1 MTAEM
6 EMSRMA
12 TELSRVLTESK
23 LTRVPIDDLL
33 ARAHAV
39 DPGLLGDPAGR
50 SRFREALDELAAAG
64 RLTLPAAG
72 SRAAWDRRSR
82 PPMPLWV
89 KRTAPARPRR
99 ERPEPRVWP
108 HVLEK
113 AGRLATRRDEQQL
126 LERVTAW
133 LRDNPEPAPV
143 PVQER
148 SAELFGDEKALDRHL
163 KTRLFTTGALTLD
176 LLACY
181 HAPLP
186 FASQHV
192 PGTGVTR
199 LLVLENLATY
209 TSFLTAARELP
220 ADGRPDLH
228 IAWGHGEE
236 FTRSVLSVPMLVPRP
251 ERVYYFGDL
260 DRAGL
265 RIAVGSAAAA
275 AEHGLPAV
283 RPAAAYYAH
292 LLAGGPAWHRPDT
305 SNPSTSADHGALSA
319 WLPSGM
325 RSAVEDLL
333 SGRRRI
339 PQERLG
345 LDALRANPAFLMSA
359 LES

>member
-1 MTAEM
+1 
-6 EMSRMA
+6 
-12 TELSRVLTESK
+12 
-23 LTRVPIDDLL
+23 
-33 ARAHAV
+33 
-39 DPGLLGDPAGR
+39 
-50 SRFREALDELAAAG
+50 
-64 RLTLPAAG
+64 
-72 SRAAWDRRSR
+72 
-82 PPMPLWV
+82 
-89 KRTAPARPRR
+89 
-99 ERPEPRVWP
+99 
-108 HVLEK
+108 
-113 AGRLATRRDEQQL
+113 RDEQQL
-126 LERVTAW
+126 LERVAAW

-220 ADGRPDLH
+220 ADARPDLH
-228 IAWGHGEE
+228 IARGHGEE
-236 FTRSVLSVPMLVPRP
+236 FTRSVLSVPLLVPEP

-265 RIAVGSAAAA
+265 RIAVASAATA
-275 AEHGLPAV
+275 AEHRIPAG
-283 RPAAAYYAH
+283 RPAAACYGH

-305 SNPSTSADHGALSA
+305 SSSNTSADHRRLPA
-319 WLPSGM
+319 WLPAGM
-325 RSAVEDLL
+325 RTAVEDLL
-333 SGRRRI
+333 
-339 PQERLG
+339 
-345 LDALRANPAFLMSA
+345 A
-359 LES
+359 

>member
-1 MTAEM
+1 GAPGPAPAGRRGRPRRPARLHNRGQGPRGRHPVPQRDPPGEPRGPDAQPPLHRPGGEGGRRDGGARRPHRPPGGGLVTAEM

-126 LERVTAW
+126 LERVAAW

-176 LLACY
+176 LL
-181 HAPLP
+181 
-186 FASQHV
+186 
-192 PGTGVTR
+192 
-199 LLVLENLATY
+199 
-209 TSFLTAARELP
+209 
-220 ADGRPDLH
+220 
-228 IAWGHGEE
+228 
-236 FTRSVLSVPMLVPRP
+236 
-251 ERVYYFGDL
+251 
-260 DRAGL
+260 
-265 RIAVGSAAAA
+265 
-275 AEHGLPAV
+275 
-283 RPAAAYYAH
+283 
-292 LLAGGPAWHRPDT
+292 
-305 SNPSTSADHGALSA
+305 
-319 WLPSGM
+319 
-325 RSAVEDLL
+325 
-333 SGRRRI
+333 
-339 PQERLG
+339 
-345 LDALRANPAFLMSA
+345 
-359 LES
+359 

>member
-1 MTAEM
+1 MTAK
-6 EMSRMA
+6 MSRMA
-12 TELSRVLTESK
+12 AELCHVLTESK
-23 LTRVPIDDLL
+23 PTRVAIDDLL

-39 DPGLLGDPAGR
+39 EPGLLGDPAGR

-72 SRAAWDRRSR
+72 SRAGWDRRSR
-82 PPMPLWV
+82 PPVPLWV
-89 KRTAPARPRR
+89 KRTEPARPRR

-108 HVLEK
+108 HLLEQ
-113 AGRLATRRDEQQL
+113 AGRLATRRDEQRL
-126 LERVTAW
+126 LERVAVW
-133 LRDNPEPAPV
+133 LRDNPEPARV

-163 KTRLFTTGALTLD
+163 RTRLFTTGALTLD
-176 LLACY
+176 LLACH

-192 PGTGVTR
+192 PGRGATR

-220 ADGRPDLH
+220 ADTRPDVH

-236 FTRSVLSVPMLVPRP
+236 FTRSVLSVPLLVPEP

-275 AEHGLPAV
+275 AAHRIPAV
-283 RPAAAYYAH
+283 RPATACYAH
-292 LLAGGPAWHRPDT
+292 LLAGGSAWHRPDT
-305 SNPSTSADHGALSA
+305 SNPGTSADHGALSA
-319 WLPSGM
+319 WLPAGM
-325 RSAVEDLL
+325 RRAVEGLL
-333 SGRRRI
+333 SGRHRI

-345 LDALRANPAFLMSA
+345 LDALRANPAFLTST